1 MKKSIVALLTAVG
14 MLCAVPA
21 WAQSRVINIP
31 TTCTTTD
38 VLAELLA
45 EYNET
50 PALTMTSV
58 RASKEK
64 NKSTTNYTLMFINYE
79 TKSWTLI
86 ERMADNVFCV
96 IAAGGSATPY
106 VKKPQP

>member
-1 MKKSIVALLTAVG
+1 MKKSIVALLAGIG
-14 MLCAVPA
+14 MLCAVPV
-21 WAQSRVINIP
+21 WGQSRVINIP
-31 TTCTTTD
+31 TACTTTEA
-38 VLAELLA
+38 LAALLA
-45 EYNET
+45 EYDET

-86 ERMADNVFCV
+86 ERMADNVFCI

>member
-1 MKKSIVALLTAVG
+1 MKKSIVALLATVG
-14 MLCAVPA
+14 MLCAQSA
-21 WAQSRVINIP
+21 WPQSQVINIP
-31 TTCTTTD
+31 TACTTTEA
-38 VLAELLA
+38 LAALLA
-45 EYNET
+45 EYDET

-86 ERMADNVFCV
+86 ERMSDNVFCV

>member
-1 MKKSIVALLTAVG
+1 MKKLIVRLLAGVG
-14 MLCAVPA
+14 MLCAASVHGETQVA
-21 WAQSRVINIP
+21 NIP
-31 TTCTTTD
+31 TTCATAEA
-38 VLAELLA
+38 LAELLV
-45 EYNET
+45 EYDET

-64 NKSTTNYTLMFINYE
+64 NKPTINRSLMFINYE

-86 ERMADNVFCV
+86 ERMADNVFC
-96 IAAGGSATPY
+96 IIGAGDSAAPY